1 MFQFRTSI
9 FDNNTR
15 CLQLYWSSF
24 GTVKA
29 LHQLYMVINGDFL
42 WGSHSINGVTSWR
55 LSLVFRAIAARVE
68 ASKLRILDSLGFIAE
83 IYILHRI
90 VFNHSS
96 LAISGTDWLE
106 VPTIYKGYF
115 SGDIPPEYRLTWYS
129 TSILGSWNDHWI
141 VITNHSLP
149 GI

>member
-9 FDNNTR
+9 FNNNTR
-15 CLQLYWSSF
+15 CSQLYWSSF
-24 GTVKA
+24 GAVKA
-29 LHQLYMVINGDFL
+29 LYQLYMVINGDFL
-42 WGSHSINGVTSWR
+42 RGSHSINGVTYWR

-83 IYILHRI
+83 ISILHRI
-90 VFNHSS
+90 VFDHSS

-106 VPTIYKGYF
+106 VPTIYNAYF
-115 SGDIPPEYRLTWYS
+115 SGDIPPEYGLTWYS